1 MKIAVPTD
9 DGKTISQ
16 HFGRARSFAIFEV
29 ESGEIT
35 SKQLIESNTP
45 HSGSHSGQGHGAGGW
60 FMPALQGC
68 EVIIATSMGR
78 RAISYFEEAGIK
90 PVFTDLT
97 DAEEAVKAY
106 SAGTLKSLGRPDCR
120 PR

>member
-16 HFGRARSFAIFEV
+16 HFGRAQSFVIFEV

-45 HSGSHSGQGHGAGGW
+45 HSGSHSGQGHDAGGW
-60 FMPALQGC
+60 FMSALQGC
-68 EVIIATSMGR
+68 EVVIVTGMGR
-78 RAISYFEEAGIK
+78 RAIAHFESAGIK
-90 PVFTDLT
+90 PVFTDVT

-106 SAGTLKSLGRPDCR
+106 SQGTLKSLGRTDCGSS
-120 PR
+120 

>member
-29 ESGEIT
+29 ENGEIV
-35 SKQLIESNTP
+35 SKELIDSNTP
-45 HSGSHSGQGHGAGGW
+45 HSRGEHGHQAGGW
-60 FMPALQGC
+60 FMSALSGC
-68 EVIIATSMGR
+68 EAVIATGMGR
-78 RAISYFEEAGIK
+78 RAIAHFEEVGIK
-90 PVFTDLT
+90 PVFTDVT